1 VIAVLAVLALGVGM
15 ALGIGALI
23 LGALGVISI
32 ADAVFFRSTKQ

>member
-1 VIAVLAVLALGVGM
+1 MIAVLAVLAMGVGM

-32 ADAVFFRSTKQ
+32 ADTVFFRSTKQ